1 MPQPHPGE
9 VFAVPH
15 FANGGDAAIV
25 SQGVLIDAGGELGEA
40 SLLVPPFFEVIVGI
54 EVIVLP
60 QATDT
65 DMHVDII
72 TTYGAHDGGEAF
84 NVHTE
89 TADARDIGAVVTNQN
104 LAHNIS
110 DLVDVAALVAG
121 DLLTVQLL
129 YDATAL
135 ATNLYYRGLRLWYK

>member
-9 VFAVPH
+9 IFHLPH
-15 FANGGDAAIV
+15 FAGGGAAIV

-40 SLLVPPFFEVIVGI
+40 SLLVPPFFGVIVGI

-60 QATDT
+60 LGTDT
-65 DMHVDII
+65 NMKVDII
-72 TTYGAHDGGEAF
+72 TTYAAHDGGEAY

-89 TADARDIGAVVTNQN
+89 TADARDIGATVANQN
-104 LAHNIS
+104 LAHSIS
-110 DLVDVAALVAG
+110 DLVNVAAMVAG

-129 YDATAL
+129 YDATAV

>member
-9 VFAVPH
+9 IFAVPH
-15 FANGGDAAIV
+15 YAGGGAAIV

-40 SLLVPPFFEVIVGI
+40 SLLVPPFFEVVVGI

-60 QATDT
+60 LGTDT
-65 DMHVDII
+65 NMKVDII
-72 TTYGAHDGGEAF
+72 TTYAAHDGGENY

-89 TADARDIGAVVTNQN
+89 TGDSRDIGATVTNQN

-110 DLVDVAALVAG
+110 DLVNIAAMVAG
-121 DLLTVQLL
+121 DLLTVQVL
-129 YDATAL
+129 YDAAAV

>member
-15 FANGGDAAIV
+15 FASGGNAAIV

-40 SLLVPPFFEVIVGI
+40 MLLVPPFFEVIIGI
-54 EVIVLP
+54 EVILLP
-60 QATDT
+60 LATGA
-65 DMHVDII
+65 DMHIDVI
-72 TTYGAHDGGEAF
+72 TTYGAHNGGENY

-89 TADARDIGAVVTNQN
+89 TGDSRDIGATVTNQN

-110 DLVDVAALVAG
+110 DLVDIAAMVAG
-121 DLLTVQLL
+121 DLLTVQVL
-129 YDATAL
+129 YDAAAV
-135 ATNLYYRGLRLWYK
+135 ATNLYYRGLRLWYR